1 MEGKY
6 SYNTYF
12 ESDYKMRTYGL
23 KEIFMVKY
31 LEEELFVGWQ

>member
-12 ESDYKMRTYGL
+12 ESDYKMGTYGL

-31 LEEELFVGWQ
+31 PEEELFVGWQ